1 MKKKGLYIVLS
12 VIIISILTFITYSK
26 FKYNSIWDYYFSSK
40 SFYLESD
47 NLSIDNKVNTN
58 NMWDG
63 SAINFVVKNYNNDD
77 LVTSDDIKYEIRCN
91 TNNVDVKCNLNNTK
105 SNIIEDIIKSGDK
118 RDVNLYFTLE
128 SNVDYSDIEV
138 NISLKSLSPYQKE
151 LKGKYILHKV
161 NDVDNKITYDIV
173 NNKLYSM
180 LNIKNDLENDKCV
193 SVIILNNKIR
203 VLKDNNMFDIALDEE
218 GYINNFSINV
228 SKLSNYGVK
237 LYSANNSTISSDSI
251 MLSECK

>member
-26 FKYNSIWDYYFSSK
+26 FKYNSMWDYYFSSK

-180 LNIKNDLENDKCV
+180 LNIKNDLENDKCI
-193 SVIILNNKIR
+193 SVIILNNNIR

-251 MLSECK
+251 MLLECK